1 MIWRKAC
8 YRRISSFYCALK
20 AHPKESR
27 FHSGLLFYAS
37 IACFYFY
44 SWCCKFRIWNRFDS
58 FILRCQSGKSS
69 LKTDKGEGRCLLRL
83 IEETNYC
90 ICDSISSFSP
100 CQLSQMYEW
109 NPLDSSICWDK
120 DKLTP
125 SFLITKPISK
135 CYTICL
141 AAALV
146 KRTARTVVPTKNA
159 IPWGYLYS
167 GSPSKT
173 ELLSTGASI
182 ISFTLPNPNSWVP
195 VAALRDPL
203 NPPTSIPEGII
214 YWITNKLRNWYLI
227 KLGKGSQKNSTPD
240 TQKR

>member
-44 SWCCKFRIWNRFDS
+44 SWCCKFRIWNLFYS

-159 IPWGYLYS
+159 IPWGDLYS

-203 NPPTSIPEGII
+203 NPPTSIPEGIL

>member
-20 AHPKESR
+20 AHLKESS

-44 SWCCKFRIWNRFDS
+44 SWCCKFRIWKSLYS

-100 CQLSQMYEW
+100 CQLSQMYE
-109 NPLDSSICWDK
+109 PLDSSICWDK

-159 IPWGYLYS
+159 IPWGDLYS
-167 GSPSKT
+167 GSPSWT
-173 ELLSTGASI
+173 TFDGCFYYFLHTTQSELMSACSSI
-182 ISFTLPNPNSWVP
+182 
-195 VAALRDPL
+195 
-203 NPPTSIPEGII
+203 EGSPKSSDI
-214 YWITNKLRNWYLI
+214 
-227 KLGKGSQKNSTPD
+227 D
-240 TQKR
+240 TRGDYILDY